1 MMPFGAFFVS
11 SDACRNRRLSATAQ
25 GRRQKLMK
33 FYHIQQALADVWS
46 FLSGHLFIFTTG
58 TAALIHSTWS
68 LATFFNGAEP
78 SGGMAWLFWITPAF
92 LLAISIDVGQI
103 ATSAQIASGQRT
115 RAKYATFG
123 VLAIATYYL
132 QWLYLAH
139 HLPLISLGEGVN
151 PNVVPFATGVRD
163 IALWALPGLL
173 PASTLLYTFSYGKVA
188 KQRNAAMTIRQ
199 TTQTEVKVE
208 RPDAPLIATMDSPQL
223 AAGAKPAN
231 ASYEAQC
238 EDCDWKGTYN
248 SPRGATNALIAHKR
262 HMHPAELFSHNG
274 HVKGD

>member
-1 MMPFGAFFVS
+1 
-11 SDACRNRRLSATAQ
+11 
-25 GRRQKLMK
+25 MK
-33 FYHIQQALADVWS
+33 FYHIQQALAEVWS

-78 SGGMAWLFWITPAF
+78 SGGLPWLFWITPAF

-103 ATSAQIASGQRT
+103 ATSAQIANGQRT

-188 KQRNAAMTIRQ
+188 KQRPATMTIKQ
-199 TTQTEVKVE
+199 MTQTEVKVE
-208 RPDAPLIATMDSPQL
+208 KPVANELADVSVAKL
-223 AAGAKPAN
+223 AAGAKDAN
-231 ASYEAQC
+231 AGYVARC
-238 EDCDWKGTYN
+238 EVCQWTNTYDT
-248 SPRGATNALIAHKR
+248 PRGATNALIAHNR
-262 HMHPAELFSHNG
+262 HAHPAAVFSSNG
-274 HVKGD
+274 HDKGVK